1 MSNMIVETQPESEN
15 IEQEKKRAKK
25 VRNIIFLIEVVLVFL
40 IVSGTMLFTIWTDI
54 VQKNYSQFTNGL
66 FMSVIKNALEQT
78 VLYILGYS
86 LVKRLYSHFHT
97 WIEKGAHFLEEL
109 NRKQIFVIHIFV
121 ITTLIV
127 SISPIR
133 PVIQRPYYS
142 STFDSIQDVAVGFT
156 NYDFVHTI
164 WLLVPLLLIAILF
177 LFALNRNLTKAGLTK
192 LSLLFVVF
200 ALLCSLYNYKA
211 QFKSKIFEARGYMN
225 MSQEVTELEEH
236 SDVDTLYQ
244 KNVGI
249 EVLKKAKEAY
259 ALAKNNE
266 EKALALRWIANGY
279 SLQEENEMAYQ
290 AINESISLDP
300 QDYAYGEYIYIL
312 IDLKKYLQA
321 IEIGEK
327 CLSINPEAFYCYA
340 PLAKAQWFMG
350 DYELAKGTMQKAV
363 SISPRSK
370 LLNDILLYYEKN
382 IPVKISHYSAEE
394 RELRKNNEP
403 VNICL
408 MDVEDLYFDL
418 AKKYCE
424 LEGKER
430 SCKEITGAHW
440 AELETTVS
448 YRRQDCFNMYTAI
461 R

>member
-1 MSNMIVETQPESEN
+1 MSNMIVETQTESEN

-25 VRNIIFLIEVVLVFL
+25 VRNIIFLIEAVLVFL

-66 FMSVIKNALEQT
+66 FMSVIKNAFEQT

-211 QFKSKIFEARGYMN
+211 QFKSKIFEARGFMN
-225 MSQEVTELEEH
+225 MSQEVSGLFNDANAE
-236 SDVDTLYQ
+236 TLYQ

-279 SLQEENEMAYQ
+279 ALQQESEMAYQ

-300 QDYAYGEYIYIL
+300 QDYAYGEFIYIL

-321 IEIGEK
+321 IEIAEK
-327 CLSINPEAFYCYA
+327 CLSINSEAFYCYA
-340 PLAKAQWFMG
+340 PLAKAQWYMG
-350 DYELAKGTMQKAV
+350 DYEKSKATLEKAI
-363 SISPRSK
+363 SIMPGSK
-370 LLNDILLYYEKN
+370 TLHDLLQYYEVN
-382 IPVKISHYSAEE
+382 MPSELSYYTEEE

-403 VNICL
+403 LNVCL
-408 MDVEDLYFDL
+408 LSAFDDYYDKAHEYCKVEGQGGTCTEISGEHGQDVLSYYAE
-418 AKKYCE
+418 K
-424 LEGKER
+424 R
-430 SCKEITGAHW
+430 S
-440 AELETTVS
+440 
-448 YRRQDCFNMYTAI
+448 YCFNNFSVK